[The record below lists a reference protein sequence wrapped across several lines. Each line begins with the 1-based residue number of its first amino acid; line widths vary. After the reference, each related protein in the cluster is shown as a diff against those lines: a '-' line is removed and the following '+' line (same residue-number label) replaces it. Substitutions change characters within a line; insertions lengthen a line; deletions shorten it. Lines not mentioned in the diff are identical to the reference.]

1 MDTAVRGR
9 VDRTAGWGRRAARAR
24 ARRADTLELTGVA
37 SVVVVVALFLADGD
51 AAGVSGASGVLIAAG
66 QVAGLVGADLVL
78 LQLLLAARL
87 PWLDRAYGHDRAL
100 LAHAWFG
107 RVALPLLI
115 VHAVALALGYAI
127 RDRVSWLVEPFH
139 MLATL
144 PDMLTAAL
152 GLALIVVV
160 AGTSVAAARRHLR
173 YEAWFA
179 VHLLAYA
186 GVLAALPHQFSLG
199 SDLAAHPVAYA
210 YWVALYAVTAA
221 ALAWYRFLLP
231 VARTLRHR
239 PRVAAVVA
247 ESPSVVSVYV
257 TGRDLH
263 RLPARAGQFA
273 NWRFLAPGLWMA
285 ANPYSLSAEPDGRH
299 LRLTVRALGDHSARL
314 RTLRPGTPV
323 VIEGPYGGFTA
334 DRRTRRDV
342 LLIAAGIGI
351 TPIRALVERL
361 ARAAP
366 GRITLLYRVDTGADL
381 VLTGELAGLAARYR
395 IELRYLVGPP
405 RSGSWLPYG
414 DDDAH
419 VLRDLVP
426 GVRRRSVYLCGPP
439 SWTRLVLSGLRRC
452 GVPRRQVHF
461 ERFGW

>member
-1 MDTAVRGR
+1 MDTAVHER
-9 VDRTAGWGRRAARAR
+9 VDRTAAWGRRAVRAR
-24 ARRADTLELTGVA
+24 ARRADTLEFAAAA
-37 SVVVVVALFLADGD
+37 SVVVVVALFLADGE
-51 AAGVSGASGVLIAAG
+51 AAGVTGASGVLIAAG
-66 QVAGLVGADLVL
+66 QLTGLVGADLIL

-100 LAHAWFG
+100 LAHAWLG
-107 RVALPLLI
+107 RVALPLLV
-115 VHAVALALGYAI
+115 VHALTLTVGYAI
-127 RDRVSWLVEPFH
+127 RDRVAWVVEPFH

-144 PDMLTAAL
+144 PDMLTAGL
-152 GLALIVVV
+152 GLTLIVTV
-160 AGTSVAAARRHLR
+160 AVTSVAAARRRLA

-273 NWRFLAPGLWMA
+273 NWRFLAPGLWTVT
-285 ANPYSLSAEPDGRH
+285 NPYSLSADPDGRH
-299 LRLTVRALGDHSARL
+299 LRLTVRTLGDHSARL

-351 TPIRALVERL
+351 TPIRALAERL
-361 ARAAP
+361 AHTGH
-366 GRITLLYRVDTGADL
+366 GRVTVLYRANTPADL
-381 VLTGELAGLAARYR
+381 VLARELAELAARYGM
-395 IELRYLVGPP
+395 ELRYLLGPP
-405 RSGSWLPYG
+405 RHGSWLPSG
-414 DDDAH
+414 DDDAY
-419 VLRDLVP
+419 VMRRLVP
-426 GVRRRSVYLCGPP
+426 GLRHRSVYLCGPP
-439 SWTRLVLSGLRRC
+439 GWTRLVLAALRRC
-452 GVPRRQVHF
+452 EVPRGQVHF